1 MGAARGVTPAGPD
14 KVLRVEVPR
23 GEFHM
28 AWLQAARRFHG
39 MRRGEMEV
47 AARLL
52 DRRRELS
59 AASPP
64 RAEPAVLAAAE
75 RRSIKEAIGISDSA
89 FKTILSNLRRKG
101 FLEGDRVSRRFVP
114 EGRGDGHF
122 RLMIDF
128 VEHD

>member
-1 MGAARGVTPAGPD
+1 
-14 KVLRVEVPR
+14 
-23 GEFHM
+23 M
-28 AWLQAARRFHG
+28 AWLRVARRFHG

-59 AASPP
+59 AALPP
-64 RAEPAVLAAAE
+64 GAEPAVLTVAA
-75 RRSIKEAIGISDSA
+75 RRAIKETLGISDSA
-89 FKTILSNLRRKG
+89 FKTILTNLRHKG
-101 FLEGDRVSRRFVP
+101 FLDGDRVNRRFVP